1 MVIAI
6 KIPSLL
12 HQNFSHYDVDILV
25 VSFNFVPN
33 SGYPLRVGELLVD
46 ARCDLPLLEPSN
58 FPLKMM
64 CWMVDD
70 IHKVP

>member
-1 MVIAI
+1 MVVAV
-6 KIPSLL
+6 KIPNLL
-12 HQNFSHYDVDILV
+12 HQNFSRCDVDMPV

-33 SGYPLRVGELLVD
+33 SGYPLRVAELLAD

-64 CWMVDD
+64 
-70 IHKVP
+70 